1 MTIKDLDVKK
11 HKITKG
17 DELFVSKIDDS
28 RASDNHGD
36 ILPEMNAL
44 EKVTLTYNNIKRAF
58 PQQAVQNM
66 F

>member
-1 MTIKDLDVKK
+1 MSILFPRLTTL
-11 HKITKG
+11 
-17 DELFVSKIDDS
+17 ELRGND
-28 RASDNHGD
+28 GE

-58 PQQAVQNM
+58 PKEAVQNM